1 MTVQQLIDAL
11 EALPDKTKLVHLDS
25 DDLCSDITEVL
36 EVGECVLIFT
46 W

>member
-1 MTVQQLIDAL
+1 MTVQQLINAL
-11 EALPDKTKLVHLDS
+11 EALPDKTKPVHLDN

-36 EVGECVLIFT
+36 EVGGCVLIFT

>member
-11 EALPDKTKLVHLDS
+11 EALPDKEKSVYLDD
-25 DDLCSDITEVL
+25 DDLMSDITEVL